1 MANAIAEARK
11 ADPVTPVASP
21 LHLVLVLALT
31 GLWAL
36 RSAINPNRIAD
47 AASLDRVSFY
57 LRTIAF
63 EWVMLGVV
71 LLGVR
76 FHGSSIYTVLGERW
90 RSARDMLRDIGIAA
104 VFWLVST
111 LILSAVSQHTHDSQP
126 SAVVKAILPN
136 GPLEST
142 LWIALSI
149 SAGICEEATY
159 RGYLQRQL
167 ISLTSSAPAGIA
179 LTAAAF
185 GLAHSYKSWPGAI
198 LVALG
203 GIMLGILAYWRKSV
217 RPGMMS
223 HAFSD
228 AFAGVLARAL
238 KVGVA

>member
-11 ADPVTPVASP
+11 SDPVTPIASP
-21 LHLVLVLALT
+21 LHLVLVLGLM

-36 RSAINPNRIAD
+36 RSAINPGHIAQD
-47 AASLDRVSFY
+47 ASLDRVRFY

-90 RSARDMLRDIGIAA
+90 RSGRDILRDVGIAA
-104 VFWLVST
+104 AFWLVST
-111 LILSAVSQHTHDSQP
+111 MLLSALSLHPHDSQP

-136 GPLEST
+136 GRLESR

-149 SAGICEEATY
+149 SAGICEEAIY

-167 ISLTSSAPAGIA
+167 MSLTSSAPVGIA

-185 GLAHSYKSWPGAI
+185 GLAHSYKSWSGAI

-238 KVGVA
+238 KIGVA